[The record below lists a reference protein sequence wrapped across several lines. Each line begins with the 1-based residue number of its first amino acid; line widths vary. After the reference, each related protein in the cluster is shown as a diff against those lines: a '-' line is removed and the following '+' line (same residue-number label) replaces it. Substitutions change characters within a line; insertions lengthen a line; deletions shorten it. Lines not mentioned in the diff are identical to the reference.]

1 VLLASNYF
9 DLSVNLQLI
18 IGGLALGSIYAIVA
32 LGFVLV
38 FKSTDVL
45 NLAHGEFLMLG
56 SYFSVTILVTQQVNF
71 FLGLLIVLI
80 VMAGFGLF
88 IHYGI
93 MRRMVGQSFFAIV
106 LATIGIATIIRAVL
120 LILYGPAER
129 GRMTVLPQGN
139 FELAGARIN
148 YVDLIVFGVVALCV
162 ALFFAFFKYTRLGLH
177 MRAVADDLEAA
188 AAMGIDPDR
197 IYAMTW
203 ATALAMA
210 GLGGL
215 LFGHVTAAIDQ
226 NLAAIGLRAF
236 PAAVIGGLTSLGGAI
251 VGGLVVGVLE
261 QLAGGHIG
269 TKWREPIAFAVLF
282 LVLLVRPTGL
292 WGQKDLERV

>member
-1 VLLASNYF
+1 MIVASNYLDF
-9 DLSVNLQLI
+9 SVNLQLI
-18 IGGLALGSIYAIVA
+18 VGGLALGSIYAIVA

-38 FKSTDVL
+38 YKSTDVL

-56 SYFSVTILVTQQVNF
+56 AYFSVTILVTQQLNF
-71 FLGLLIVLI
+71 FLGLVIVLA
-80 VMAGFGLF
+80 VMAAFGLF

-139 FELAGARIN
+139 FKLSGATIK
-148 YVDLIVFGVVALCV
+148 YVDIIVFLVVSLCV
-162 ALFFAFFKYTRLGLH
+162 LLFFMFFKFTRLGLH
-177 MRAVADDLEAA
+177 IRAVADDLEAS

-197 IYAMTW
+197 VYAMTW

-236 PAAVIGGLTSLGGAI
+236 PAAVIGGLSSLGGAI
-251 VGGLVVGVLE
+251 IGGLVVGVIE

-269 TKWREPIAFAVLF
+269 TKWREPVAFGVLF
-282 LVLLVRPTGL
+282 LVLLVRPTGI
-292 WGQKDLERV
+292 WGRKDLERV

>member
-1 VLLASNYF
+1 MIASSYF
-9 DLSVNLQLI
+9 DFSVNLQLI
-18 IGGLALGSIYAIVA
+18 VGGLALGAIYALVA

-38 FKSTDVL
+38 YKSTDVL

-56 SYFSVTILVTQQVNF
+56 SYFSVTVLVTQSMNF
-71 FLGLLIVLI
+71 FVGLAIVVV
-80 VMAGFGLF
+80 VMALFGLF
-88 IHYGI
+88 LHYGI
-93 MRRMVGQSFFAIV
+93 MRRMVGQGFFAIV
-106 LATIGIATIIRAVL
+106 LATVGIATVIRALL
-120 LILYGPAER
+120 LIFYGPLER
-129 GRMTVLPQGN
+129 GRLEVLPQGD
-139 FELAGARIN
+139 FEVAGAVIR
-148 YVDLIVFGVVALCV
+148 YVDLIVLAVVAVCV
-162 ALFFAFFKYTRLGLH
+162 LIFFAFFKYTRLGLH

-197 IYAMTW
+197 VYAMTW

-215 LFGHVTAAIDQ
+215 LFGHVTAVIDQ

-251 VGGLVVGVLE
+251 VGGLVVGVVE

-269 TKWREPIAFAVLF
+269 TKWREPIAFIILF
-282 LVLLVRPTGL
+282 IVLLVRPTGL
-292 WGQKDLERV
+292 WGRKDLDRV